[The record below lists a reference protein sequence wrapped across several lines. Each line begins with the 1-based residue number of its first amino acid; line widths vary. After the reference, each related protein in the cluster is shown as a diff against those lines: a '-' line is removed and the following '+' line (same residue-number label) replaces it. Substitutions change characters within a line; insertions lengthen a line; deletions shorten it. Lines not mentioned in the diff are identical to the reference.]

1 MIGDSGKSSGAGS
14 NFISTP
20 KGLVERTSGYGS
32 NKARDCGWES
42 SGSDGS
48 GSSTY

>member
-1 MIGDSGKSSGAGS
+1 MIGDSGKSNGAGS
-14 NFISTP
+14 SFMATP
-20 KGLVERTSGYGS
+20 RGIVVKNSMYGG

-42 SGSDGS
+42 SSSDS

>member
-1 MIGDSGKSSGAGS
+1 MIGDSGKSNGSGN
-14 NFISTP
+14 NFITTP
-20 KGLVERTSGYGS
+20 MGIVGKISGYGS